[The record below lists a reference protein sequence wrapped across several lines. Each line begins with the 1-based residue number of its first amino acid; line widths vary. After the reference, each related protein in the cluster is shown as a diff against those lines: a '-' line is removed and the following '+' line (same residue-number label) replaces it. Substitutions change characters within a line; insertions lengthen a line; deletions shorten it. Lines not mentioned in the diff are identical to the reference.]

1 MDLSRIHLIR
11 HGDTEWSLSGQH
23 TGRTDIP
30 LIPRGEEQA
39 RQIGERLRHIEFTRI
54 LTSPLQRAR
63 RTCELAGYGER
74 MEIEP
79 DLVEWNYGQYEGMLG
94 ADIRKLRPDWNVFQ
108 HGCPGGESPE
118 EISSRADQ
126 MIKRLRAFSGD
137 VAIFSHGHFLR
148 VLATRWIGQPV
159 SEARHF
165 LLNTAS
171 VSILGFEH
179 NNVDE
184 PVFVLWNARQRITI

>member
-1 MDLSRIHLIR
+1 MLPRIYLIR
-11 HGDTEWSLSGQH
+11 HGETEWSLSGQH

-30 LIPRGEEQA
+30 LTPRGEEQA
-39 RQIGERLRHIEFTRI
+39 RQLGEQLRHIEFARI

-63 RTCELAGYGER
+63 RTCELAGYGDR

-79 DLVEWNYGQYEGMLG
+79 DLSEWNYGQYEGMLG
-94 ADIRKLRPDWNVFQ
+94 ADIRKVWPDWNVFQ

-118 EISSRADQ
+118 DISKRADH
-126 MIKRLRAFSGD
+126 MVTHLRPIEKN

-159 SEARHF
+159 REARYF

-179 NNVDE
+179 NNLDE
-184 PVFVLWNARQRITI
+184 PVIVLWNEVSASK